1 MQDANDAEAVT
12 EGLDPEAMSA
22 WLEGLGIGLAP
33 PLTFAR
39 VGLGQSNLTY
49 LATDAK
55 GERLVL
61 RRPPLGE
68 LLASAHDVARE
79 HRILSAIQGG
89 DVPLPVVHG
98 LCEDPAVTDVPVL
111 VVSYVDG
118 AVLDERADAEALPRE
133 ARHRVGL
140 SLVETLGH
148 VHAVDLEEVGLS
160 DLASHKPYGGR
171 QLRRW
176 SRQWELSRTRDLPEL
191 ERLTERLTAL
201 DPGPGEITLV
211 HGDSHL
217 RNVIIDPQEATVRA
231 ILDWELSTL
240 GDPLADLGTLLAY
253 WPQPGDPPSMRFDAS
268 MVPGFATRSELVEH
282 YAAVT
287 GRDVSA
293 VPFWHALGLW
303 KLAIILEGVRRRQQD
318 DPRNLTAA
326 GAIPASAVEEI
337 IVCGHGVL
345 DEDGYSDRH
354 VE

>member
-1 MQDANDAEAVT
+1 MQDASDGNAVT

-22 WLEGLGIGLAP
+22 WLEGLGIGLEP

-49 LATDAK
+49 LVTDAK

-79 HRILSAIQGG
+79 YRILSALQGG

-111 VVSYVDG
+111 AVSFVDG
-118 AVLDERADAEALPRE
+118 AVLDDRADAEELSPQ

-140 SLVETLGH
+140 SLVDTLGH

-160 DLASHKPYGGR
+160 DLASHKPYGAR

-176 SRQWELSRTRDLPEL
+176 SGMWEQSRTRELPEL

-201 DPGPGEITLV
+201 DPGPGEVTLV

-231 ILDWELSTL
+231 ILDWELCTL

-253 WPQPGDPPSMRFDAS
+253 WPRPGDPPSMRFDAS
-268 MVPGFATRSELVEH
+268 MVEGFATRSELVEH
-282 YAAVT
+282 YAQVT

-326 GAIPASAVEEI
+326 GAIPASAADA
-337 IVCGHGVL
+337 IVACGHSVL
-345 DEDGYSDRH
+345 DEDG
-354 VE
+354 

>member
-1 MQDANDAEAVT
+1 MQDASDGSVI
-12 EGLDPEAMSA
+12 EGLDPQAMST
-22 WLEGLGIGLAP
+22 WLEGLGIGVEP
-33 PLTFAR
+33 PVTFAR

-79 HRILSAIQGG
+79 HRILSALQGG

-111 VVSYVDG
+111 VVSFVEG
-118 AVLDERADAEALPRE
+118 AVLDDRADAEELTPQ
-133 ARHRVGL
+133 ARHRVGF

-148 VHAVDLEEVGLS
+148 IHAVDLEEVGLS
-160 DLASHKPYGGR
+160 DLASHKPYGAR

-176 SRQWELSRTRDLPEL
+176 SRQWDLSKTRELPEL

-217 RNVIIDPQEATVRA
+217 RNVIIDPQEAGVRA
-231 ILDWELSTL
+231 ILDWELCTL

-253 WPQPGDPPSMRFDAS
+253 WPQQQRRPGGVA
-268 MVPGFATRSELVEH
+268 G
-282 YAAVT
+282 
-287 GRDVSA
+287 GRM
-293 VPFWHALGLW
+293 
-303 KLAIILEGVRRRQQD
+303 
-318 DPRNLTAA
+318 
-326 GAIPASAVEEI
+326 
-337 IVCGHGVL
+337 L
-345 DEDGYSDRH
+345 DH
-354 VE
+354 P

>member
-1 MQDANDAEAVT
+1 MSHESDVTEGLDAEAVT
-12 EGLDPEAMSA
+12 G
-22 WLEGLGIGLAP
+22 WIEGLGIGMQP
-33 PLTFAR
+33 PLSFAR

-79 HRILSAIQGG
+79 HRILSALQGT

-98 LCEDPAVTDVPVL
+98 LCDDPTVSDVPL
-111 VVSYVDG
+111 LAVSFVDG
-118 AVLDERADAEALPRE
+118 EVLDSRADAERLPPA
-133 ARHRVGL
+133 ARHRAGL
-140 SLVETLGH
+140 SLVDTLARI
-148 VHAVDLEEVGLS
+148 HAVDLDDAGLA
-160 DLASHKPYGGR
+160 DLASHKPYGAR

-176 SRQWELSRTRDLPEL
+176 SRQWDLSRTRDLPDL
-191 ERLTERLTAL
+191 ERLTRRLSAS
-201 DPGPGEITLV
+201 DPGPGEVALV

-217 RNVIIDPQEATVRA
+217 RNVIIDPHEATVRA

-253 WPQPGDPPSMRFDAS
+253 WPMAGDPPTMRFDAS
-268 MVPGFATRSELVEH
+268 SVPGFATRSELVEH
-282 YAAVT
+282 YAAVS

-293 VPFWHALGLW
+293 VTFWHGLGLW

-326 GAIPASAVEEI
+326 GVIPAAAVDEL
-337 IVCGHGVL
+337 VTCAHVVL
-345 DEDGYSDRH
+345 DEAG
-354 VE
+354 

>member
-1 MQDANDAEAVT
+1 MQDASDGNGVT
-12 EGLDPEAMSA
+12 EGVDPQAMST
-22 WLEGLGIGLAP
+22 WLEGLGIGIEP

-49 LATDAK
+49 LVTDAK

-79 HRILSAIQGG
+79 HRILSALQGS

-98 LCEDPAVTDVPVL
+98 LCEDPAITDVPVL
-111 VVSYVDG
+111 VVSFVDG
-118 AVLDERADAEALPRE
+118 AVLDDRADAEALTQG

-148 VHAVDLEEVGLS
+148 IHAVDLEEVGLA
-160 DLASHKPYGGR
+160 DLASHKPYGAR

-176 SRQWELSRTRDLPEL
+176 SGQWDLSRTRELPEL

-201 DPGPGEITLV
+201 DPGPGEIALV

-231 ILDWELSTL
+231 ILDWELCTL

-282 YAAVT
+282 YAQVT

-293 VPFWHALGLW
+293 VPFWNALGLW

-326 GAIPASAVEEI
+326 GAIPASAVDEI
-337 IVCGHGVL
+337 VVCGHSVL
-345 DEDGYSDRH
+345 DREG
-354 VE
+354 

>member
-1 MQDANDAEAVT
+1 MQDVSDGNDVT
-12 EGLDPEAMSA
+12 EGLDPRAMSV
-22 WLEGLGIGLAP
+22 WLEGLGIGIEP

-79 HRILSAIQGG
+79 HRILSALQGSE
-89 DVPLPVVHG
+89 VPLPVVHG
-98 LCEDPAVTDVPVL
+98 LCEDPDVTDVPVL
-111 VVSYVDG
+111 VVSFVDG
-118 AVLDERADAEALPRE
+118 AVLDDRADAEALAPE
-133 ARHRVGL
+133 ARRGVGF

-148 VHAVDLEEVGLS
+148 IHAVDLEEVGLS
-160 DLASHKPYGGR
+160 DLASHKPYGAR

-176 SRQWELSRTRDLPEL
+176 SRQWDLSRTRELPEL

-201 DPGPGEITLV
+201 DPGPGEVALV

-217 RNVIIDPQEATVRA
+217 RNVIIDPQDATVRA
-231 ILDWELSTL
+231 ILDWELCTL

-268 MVPGFATRSELVEH
+268 MVPGFATRSELVDH
-282 YAAVT
+282 YARVT

-326 GAIPASAVEEI
+326 GAIPAAAIDEI
-337 IVCGHGVL
+337 IVCGHSVL
-345 DEDGYSDRH
+345 D
-354 VE
+354 VEG